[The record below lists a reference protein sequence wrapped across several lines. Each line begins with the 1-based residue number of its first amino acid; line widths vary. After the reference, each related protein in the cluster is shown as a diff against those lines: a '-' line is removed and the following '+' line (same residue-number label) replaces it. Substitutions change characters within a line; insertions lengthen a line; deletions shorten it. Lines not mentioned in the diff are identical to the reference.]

1 MIDPLPPHPITD
13 PEASV
18 DALREAIRRHGRHLG
33 NGIIKVDAFL
43 NHQVD
48 AALMAACGQE
58 LARRFR
64 PWQPTKVLTAEIS
77 GIGPALMTAYAL
89 GVPLVFARKHKPLTM
104 GEDIFFATAPSHTKG
119 GDITLLVAADYLRPG
134 DRVLIVDDFL
144 ATGATIL
151 ALARLAQAA
160 GATVVGIGA
169 VIEKRF
175 EGGRERLKALGVPI
189 ESLAVVI
196 GVEGERILLEDA

>member
-1 MIDPLPPHPITD
+1 MRGNVIDPLSLHPIAD
-13 PEASV
+13 KEASV

-48 AALMAACGQE
+48 AALRAAGGQE
-58 LARRFR
+58 RARRFR
-64 PWQPTKVLTAEIS
+64 PMQ
-77 GIGPALMTAYAL
+77 
-89 GVPLVFARKHKPLTM
+89 PLTM
-104 GEDIFFATAPSHTKG
+104 GEDVFFATAPSHTKG
-119 GDITLLVAADYLRPG
+119 GDVTLLVAADYLRPR

-175 EGGRERLKALGVPI
+175 EGGRERLKTLGVPI

-196 GVEGERILLEDA
+196 GVEGDRILLEDA

>member
-1 MIDPLPPHPITD
+1 V
-13 PEASV
+13 EA
-18 DALREAIRRHGRHLG
+18 LKEAIRRYGRHLG

-43 NHQVD
+43 NHQID
-48 AALMAACGQE
+48 PALIAACGQE

-64 PWQPTKVLTAEIS
+64 HLEPTKVLTAEIS

-104 GEDIFFATAPSHTKG
+104 GDDIFFATAP
-119 GDITLLVAADYLRPG
+119 DYLRPG

-160 GATVVGIGA
+160 GARVIGIGA

-175 EGGRERLKALGVPI
+175 EGGRDRLRPLNVPI

-196 GVEGERILLEDA
+196 GVEGDRILLEGDEATDRPG

>member
-1 MIDPLPPHPITD
+1 M
-13 PEASV
+13 EA
-18 DALREAIRRHGRHLG
+18 LKEAIRRYGRHLG

-43 NHQVD
+43 NHQID
-48 AALMAACGQE
+48 PALIAACGQE

-64 PWQPTKVLTAEIS
+64 HLEPTKVLTAEIS

-104 GEDIFFATAPSHTKG
+104 GDDIFFATAPSHTKG
-119 GDITLLVAADYLRPG
+119 GDVTLLVAADYLRPG

-160 GATVVGIGA
+160 GARVIGIGA

-175 EGGRERLKALGVPI
+175 EGGRDRLRPLNVPI
-189 ESLAVVI
+189 ESLAVVT
-196 GVEGERILLEDA
+196 GVEGDRILLEGDEATDRPG

>member
-1 MIDPLPPHPITD
+1 M
-13 PEASV
+13 E
-18 DALREAIRRHGRHLG
+18 ALREAIHRYGRHLG

-43 NHQVD
+43 NHQID
-48 AALMAACGQE
+48 PALIAACGQE

-64 PWQPTKVLTAEIS
+64 PLNPTKVLTAEIS

-104 GEDIFFATAPSHTKG
+104 GEDVFFATAPSHTKG
-119 GDITLLVAADYLRPG
+119 GDVTLLVAADYLRPG

-160 GATVVGIGA
+160 GAQVVGIGA

-175 EGGRERLKALGVPI
+175 EGGRARLQALGVPI
-189 ESLAVVI
+189 ESLAVVV
-196 GVEGERILLEDA
+196 GVEGDQILLEE